1 MARLSTSLMLFCLLG
16 STLAVARE
24 PYDQETQ
31 NVDATCDVSNY
42 HACTWLVTLHTNS
55 PKYYGLRVANIFLP
69 H

>member
-31 NVDATCDVSNY
+31 NADATCDVSNY
-42 HACTWLVTLHTNS
+42 HACTWLHTNS
-55 PKYYGLRVANIFLP
+55 PKCYGLSVANIFLP